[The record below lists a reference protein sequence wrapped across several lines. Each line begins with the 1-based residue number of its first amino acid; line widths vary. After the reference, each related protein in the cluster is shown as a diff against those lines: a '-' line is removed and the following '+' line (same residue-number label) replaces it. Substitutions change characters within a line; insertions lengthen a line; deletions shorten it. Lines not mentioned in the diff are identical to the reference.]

1 MLEDGRERANRRLVT
16 RDDGDEP
23 LHLVRVQVGVE
34 RVVRELAADQGIPH
48 AIGAVQ
54 LSVGHADGVGGRDQS
69 DRQIV
74 AANPRGERGPYRV
87 DLSGD
92 AEVALAVTES
102 PRDGPDRLVDLERI
116 LSEKARGTDALH
128 VASRVRR
135 DEAAGPGV
143 GLGR

>member
-1 MLEDGRERANRRLVT
+1 VFEDGRERADWRLVA
-16 RDDGDEP
+16 RDDGDDS

-34 RVVRELAADQGIPH
+34 RVVRDLPADQGVPH
-48 AIGAVQ
+48 AVGAVR
-54 LSVGHADGVGGRDQS
+54 LSVGHADGVGGRDQA

-74 AANPRGERGPYRV
+74 AANPGGEHRLDRV
-87 DLSGD
+87 DLCRD
-92 AEVALAVTES
+92 AEIALAVTES

-116 LSEKARGTDALH
+116 LSEKACGADALH

-135 DEAAGPGV
+135 DEAALPGA